1 MARVASAPIPRPP
14 RPPRPAYQPLEAVG
28 VITEI
33 DGDKQ
38 LEVAV
43 TSVCPTGCTF
53 RSPVAFRL
61 GAIHTLRIGT
71 GPLYLASTVQIVS
84 SRDRS
89 DGLVD
94 VGANFA

>member
-1 MARVASAPIPRPP
+1 MASVASAPIPRQPN
-14 RPPRPAYQPLEAVG
+14 RPAYQPLEAVG

-43 TSVCPTGCTF
+43 TSVSPSGCTF
-53 RSPVAFRL
+53 HSPVAFRL
-61 GAIHTLRIGT
+61 GAVHTLRIGT

-84 SRDRS
+84 LRQRS
-89 DGLVD
+89 DGFVD
-94 VGANFA
+94 VGASFA